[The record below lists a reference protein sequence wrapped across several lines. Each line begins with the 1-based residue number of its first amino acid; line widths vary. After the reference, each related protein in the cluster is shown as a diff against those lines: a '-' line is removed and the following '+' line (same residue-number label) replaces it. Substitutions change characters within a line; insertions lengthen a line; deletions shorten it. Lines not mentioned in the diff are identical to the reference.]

1 MNDAPVLSCA
11 DVGIAMGGLG
21 SDAAI
26 DVADIVLMTDDLTK
40 LIDAIKISRK
50 TVKIVYEN
58 IIFSLAVKG
67 LVLLGAVVL
76 PQYTK
81 MWEGVFADVGVSL
94 IAVINSMRVSE
105 LSIISIF
112 KPQIAKIFKKNKN
125 TAE

>member
-1 MNDAPVLSCA
+1 
-11 DVGIAMGGLG
+11 
-21 SDAAI
+21 
-26 DVADIVLMTDDLTK
+26 MTDDLTK
-40 LIDAIKISRK
+40 LIDALKISRK

-67 LVLLGAVVL
+67 LVLLGAVFL

-105 LSIISIF
+105 LSIVSIF
-112 KPQIAKIFKKNKN
+112 KPQFEKLFKKNKN